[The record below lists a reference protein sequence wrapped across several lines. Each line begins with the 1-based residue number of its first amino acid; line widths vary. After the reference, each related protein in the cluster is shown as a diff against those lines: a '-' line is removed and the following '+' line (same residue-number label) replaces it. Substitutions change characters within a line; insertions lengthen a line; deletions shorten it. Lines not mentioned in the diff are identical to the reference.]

1 MWEWSRYKS
10 IRPFLL
16 QYEFNYNVKDADT
29 GDNGIFF
36 EKKEA
41 INEETPNRTEGEYK
55 VRYHQIWIYI
65 YVYI

>member
-1 MWEWSRYKS
+1 MTRYES
-10 IRPFLL
+10 IRPFWL
-16 QYEFNYNVKDADT
+16 QYEFNYGVKDADT

-55 VRYHQIWIYI
+55 VRYH
-65 YVYI
+65 

>member
-1 MWEWSRYKS
+1 MIRYES

-29 GDNGIFF
+29 GENGIFF

-55 VRYHQIWIYI
+55 VRPHWILI
-65 YVYI
+65 CFIPK

>member
-1 MWEWSRYKS
+1 M
-10 IRPFLL
+10 
-16 QYEFNYNVKDADT
+16 KDADT

-55 VRYHQIWIYI
+55 VRYHKTYI
-65 YVYI
+65 NTYNA

>member
-1 MWEWSRYKS
+1 MTRYES
-10 IRPFLL
+10 IRPFWL

-55 VRYHQIWIYI
+55 VRPHWILI
-65 YVYI
+65 CFIPK

>member
-1 MWEWSRYKS
+1 MTRYES
-10 IRPFLL
+10 IRHFWL
-16 QYEFNYNVKDADT
+16 QYEFNYGVKDADT

-55 VRYHQIWIYI
+55 VRYKDTYI
-65 YVYI
+65 YGITPC